1 MEELNEDV
9 LSFIETIKPQLDGSI
24 VIVKSE
30 DWSAVEDLYPRISSH
45 DLQFMLTLRN
55 VEYAVKLRTISLAAG
70 CADHKAVVDLQS
82 GLQEFYTIY
91 KERFDN
97 YFSNVS
103 KIFADLIRMEKE
115 ANKDKTRK
123 SKLSYQETEVKFQ
136 SDITNS
142 MQKLRIQMQKL
153 TNSVNPTTLEIP
165 TFNDTPIPLVMREIA
180 EKEFPQIKTFL
191 EKKENASIT
200 TSSSSDTK
208 STRVSEGSQTK

>member
-1 MEELNEDV
+1 MEKLNEDV

-24 VIVKSE
+24 VIIKSE
-30 DWSAVEDLYPRISSH
+30 DWSTVEDLYPRINSH
-45 DLQFMLTLRN
+45 NLQFMLTLRN

-70 CADHKAVVDLQS
+70 CTDHKDVVELQD

-97 YFSNVS
+97 YFSNVA
-103 KIFADLIRMEKE
+103 KIFEDLIRLEKL
-115 ANKDKTRK
+115 AKKDAGKK

-142 MQKLRIQMQKL
+142 MQKLRVQMQKL

-180 EKEFPQIKTFL
+180 EKEFPQIKIFL

-200 TSSSSDTK
+200 TSSSPDTK
-208 STRVSEGSQTK
+208 STGVSEGSKA

>member
-1 MEELNEDV
+1 MEKLNEDV

-24 VIVKSE
+24 VIVRSE
-30 DWSAVEDLYPRISSH
+30 DWSKVEDLYPRISSH

-55 VEYAVKLRTISLAAG
+55 VEYAVKLRTISLVAG
-70 CADHKAVVDLQS
+70 CTDHIVVVELQE
-82 GLQEFYTIY
+82 GLQEFYTTY
-91 KERFDN
+91 KERYDN
-97 YFSNVS
+97 YFSNVA
-103 KIFADLIRMEKE
+103 KIFEDLINSGKAYEKDT
-115 ANKDKTRK
+115 KRK
-123 SKLSYQETEVKFQ
+123 AKLTYQEAEVKFQ

-142 MQKLRIQMQKL
+142 MQKLRVQMQKL

-208 STRVSEGSQTK
+208 STRVSEGSKT